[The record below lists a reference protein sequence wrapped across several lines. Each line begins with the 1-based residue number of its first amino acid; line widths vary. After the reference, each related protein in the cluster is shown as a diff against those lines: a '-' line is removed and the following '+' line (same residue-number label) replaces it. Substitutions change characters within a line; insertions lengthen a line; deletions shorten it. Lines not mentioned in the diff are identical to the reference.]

1 MKKLLKYFKGYTP
14 QCVLGPLFKLLEASF
29 ELLVPLVVAS
39 IIDVGIKNGDKP
51 YIIKM
56 CIIMVALGLVGLIC
70 SVTAQYFAARAAV
83 GFTKRL
89 RHALFEKIQS
99 FSYTKLDKLGTAT
112 VITRMTS
119 DIDVYKRQSLRC
131 RISILPARRSIMRR
145 ISAPPC

>member
-1 MKKLLKYFKGYTP
+1 MRTRS
-14 QCVLGPLFKLLEASF
+14 LFKLLEASF

-83 GFTKRL
+83 GFTKDCATLCLKRF
-89 RHALFEKIQS
+89 RA

-119 DIDVYKRQSLRC
+119 DMNQVRRGQPYAAPTAAFAVC
-131 RISILPARRSIMRR
+131 CARSYGDGIYN
-145 ISAPPC
+145 